1 MYTRNKEFYDI
12 VGKVLQHWDILGI
25 NRWKHGLMTCLPK
38 NTMRN
43 KRSPKWVSR

>member
-12 VGKVLQHWDILGI
+12 VGKGLAALGYTGNKPLEAWI
-25 NRWKHGLMTCLPK
+25 NDMFAE